1 MLRLE
6 LEVLPEETEEEDP
19 SVTDGEG
26 GLVSTRPSSV
36 TTATEDSPE
45 KGSTPGE
52 EEEEKS
58 LSSFNGT
65 YTMYLHV

>member
-19 SVTDGEG
+19 SVTDGEDQ
-26 GLVSTRPSSV
+26 VSTRPSSV